1 MTVRL
6 AAILAASA
14 AWFSLAGIA
23 HAQAVTNQP
32 ATEAA
37 APPAAIEPA
46 PAPTPTISV
55 SNDLFSASGT
65 TNGTPTATIEV
76 PPTEENTTGIEIE
89 QGESD
94 KITVTLD
101 DVALKDVIRMFSRI
115 SGANIVA
122 KDELEGRVTV
132 SLTNVGWKEA
142 LEAILET
149 ADLVLVEKRPNIYS
163 VILRADL
170 ATEPLVVDTIFLN
183 YITTTNVMPVVRQML
198 VSTNATVTALPAAN
212 AIIVTETASQI
223 VNIRKVITQID
234 KPRPQVYI
242 EAKFVELND
251 SAIEDLGIN
260 WQALQNYTIGAGEL
274 SRNYTRTR
282 RQINTDTPGTFAV
295 DRVSR
300 IEESTDTDGTSESRA
315 FSQDLLANAV
325 LGNSL
330 TRGSTSSTVD
340 SANTTRQRDVS
351 NVLVTGKNFEDFS
364 VDSQGSVTI
373 QTVPNNDVTD
383 VRSAVLSASE
393 FALTLSMLKQ
403 MDGASVISNPKVLVS
418 NGEQA
423 MIHVGRNEPNI
434 VALPQGDQGNTY
446 AYQLDQR
453 QPFIEIGIKLKVRPT
468 INTEENIT
476 IKVEPELSRLL
487 GQKSVGEAQTTFPI
501 TQVRKIN
508 TEFNVESGKT
518 VAIGGLTET
527 TDKDAVKKLPV
538 LGDIPVIGKYLFTHR
553 HDESIQDE
561 VIIFVTVESAN
572 PKKIEE
578 FTGLPSRGR
587 LIHKHLEEENLRKAA
602 ADAAPKAPGAAPNAG
617 SDIDKILE
625 QIKKDKAAVVPAEA
639 APVAPAPGGSAAPA
653 PAPAAPA
660 ADAAAPSASAPVAPV
675 STAAPVEAVPTAAK

>member
-6 AAILAASA
+6 NAILAATTL
-14 AWFSLAGIA
+14 WFSFGGIA

-32 ATEAA
+32 AAEAGV
-37 APPAAIEPA
+37 PTTVESA
-46 PAPTPTISV
+46 PAPTPTITV
-55 SNDLFSASGT
+55 SNDLFSAET
-65 TNGTPTATIEV
+65 AANGTPTPTIEV
-76 PPTEENTTGIEIE
+76 PPVEENTTGIEIE
-89 QGESD
+89 QAGGDSD

-101 DVALKDVIRMFSRI
+101 DVPLKDVIRMFSRI

-212 AIIVTETASQI
+212 AIIITETATQI

-282 RQINTDTPGTFAV
+282 RQMTTDTPGTFAV
-295 DRVSR
+295 DR
-300 IEESTDTDGTSESRA
+300 TTSFQERNSVDETNSDRA
-315 FSQDLLANAV
+315 FNQDLLANAV

-330 TRGSTSSTVD
+330 SRGASSTD
-340 SANTTRQRDVS
+340 INSSNSTRQREVS
-351 NVLVTGKNFEDFS
+351 NVLVSGKNFEDFT

-373 QTVPNNDVTD
+373 QSVPNNDITD

-538 LGDIPVIGKYLFTHR
+538 LGDIPIIGKYLFTHR

-602 ADAAPKAPGAAPNAG
+602 AASDAKAPGAAPNAG

-625 QIKKDKAAVVPAEA
+625 QIKKDKAATVPAEA
-639 APVAPAPGGSAAPA
+639 APAS
-653 PAPAAPA
+653 PAAPT
-660 ADAAAPSASAPVAPV
+660 ADAAASAPAAPV
-675 STAAPVEAVPTAAK
+675 STASPVEPVPTAAK